1 MTEMILNFLTQGW
14 MVWISFTLSAAG
26 IVYAAMALARYGD
39 IIAARTNAGGM
50 LIGVLLLAGATSLPE
65 LLTSINAVNINQPN
79 IAAGNLLGSSAMNM
93 LILGGLGIL
102 SHNRSGMRDITFSHI
117 LSGSL
122 ATFMGTLLLL
132 FIAASPVLSHIGFNI
147 GWIGIDSILIILV
160 YIYAIGVIQKMEAD
174 DISTDLSAEEL
185 ADIPSLKHGVIG
197 FTLAA
202 LLLGLITPVMVRGS
216 EVIAEISGLGT
227 SFIGSTLVAFV
238 TSLPELVTTISA
250 SKIGAV
256 EMAVGNLFGSNMFN
270 MFGLALTDVFYTKGR
285 VFNVIDQSFIIVGMV
300 GVMMTSFALV
310 GNVISSK
317 RFNKLPLDSIL
328 MVMIYFAGMYLLYI
342 M

>member
-1 MTEMILNFLTQGW
+1 MIDSVLSFLTSGY
-14 MVWISFTLSAAG
+14 MVWVSFTLSAVA
-26 IVYAAMALARYGD
+26 IVYSAMSLAKYGD
-39 IIAARTNAGGM
+39 IIAARTGAGGM

-65 LLTSINAVNINQPN
+65 LLTSVNAVNIDQPN
-79 IAAGNLLGSSAMNM
+79 IAAGNLLGSSAVNM
-93 LILGGLGIL
+93 VILALLGIL
-102 SHNRSGMRDITFSHI
+102 SHRRTGIRDITYSHI

-122 ATFMGTLLLL
+122 ATFMGTLVLL
-132 FIAASPVLSHIGFNI
+132 FIASNSVLGRIGFKI

-160 YIYAIGVIQKMEAD
+160 YIYAIYIIQKSEAD
-174 DISTDLSAEEL
+174 SISTEMSEEEL
-185 ADIPSLKHGVIG
+185 ASIPSLRHGLIG
-197 FTLAA
+197 FILAA
-202 LLLGLITPVMVRGS
+202 LVLVVVTPVMVRGS

-250 SKIGAV
+250 AKIGAI

-270 MFGLALTDVFYTKGR
+270 MFGVGMTDIFYTKGR
-285 VFNVIDQSFIIVGMV
+285 IFDVIDPSFVIIGMV

-310 GNVISSK
+310 GDVNSVK
-317 RFNKLPLDSIL
+317 RLNKVPIDSIL
-328 MVMIYFAGMYLLYI
+328 MFIIYLGGMYLIYI